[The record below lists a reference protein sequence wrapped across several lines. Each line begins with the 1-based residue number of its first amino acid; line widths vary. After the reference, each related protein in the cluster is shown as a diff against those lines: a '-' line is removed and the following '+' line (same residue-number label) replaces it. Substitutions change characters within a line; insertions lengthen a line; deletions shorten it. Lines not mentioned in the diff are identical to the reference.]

1 MAERD
6 VVIVGSG
13 PAGCAAAL
21 YAARSS
27 LDVLVLERA
36 SFGGQIISSSVVEN
50 YPGVPETDG
59 YSLMV
64 IMRSQAEAAGA
75 QFKMAEV
82 QSIESGESGFAI
94 STGEGRISS
103 RTVIACLGSEPR
115 EAGFEGERRFRG
127 HGVSYCAVCDA
138 TFYRNKQVFVCGGG
152 NSAADEALMLADFAS
167 RVVLLVRKSQMR
179 AEKSLLRR
187 LEERDNIE
195 IRYETQIEKLDGGE
209 LPSVILLKN
218 LRTGEV
224 TEHVYDEGSF
234 GVFVY
239 VGRKPDTELLKD
251 LVDLDA
257 AGFVLT
263 DELMQTRTSGIF
275 AAGDCRSKSMR
286 QLVTAASDG
295 AIAALSALKYLR

>member
-1 MAERD
+1 M
-6 VVIVGSG
+6 
-13 PAGCAAAL
+13 
-21 YAARSS
+21 
-27 LDVLVLERA
+27 
-36 SFGGQIISSSVVEN
+36 
-50 YPGVPETDG
+50 
-59 YSLMV
+59 
-64 IMRSQAEAAGA
+64 
-75 QFKMAEV
+75 
-82 QSIESGESGFAI
+82 
-94 STGEGRISS
+94 
-103 RTVIACLGSEPR
+103 
-115 EAGFEGERRFRG
+115 
-127 HGVSYCAVCDA
+127 
-138 TFYRNKQVFVCGGG
+138 FYRNKQVFVCGGG

-263 DELMQTRTSGIF
+263 DESMQTRTSGIF
-275 AAGDCRSKSMR
+275 AAGDCRSKSVR

-295 AIAALSALKYLR
+295 AIAALSAVKYLR